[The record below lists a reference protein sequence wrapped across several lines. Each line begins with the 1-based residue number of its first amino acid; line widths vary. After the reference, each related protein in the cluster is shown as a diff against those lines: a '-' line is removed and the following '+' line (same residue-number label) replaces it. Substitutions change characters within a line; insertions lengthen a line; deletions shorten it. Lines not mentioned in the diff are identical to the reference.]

1 MSTGWHA
8 DTVVLSRYAAEELDD
23 VRASSLEAHLL
34 TCDRCRAALAPLTD
48 TPELDAIWHGIET
61 ALDAPQPG
69 IVERT
74 LHRLGVREHVCRLLA
89 ATPSL
94 RVSWLLAEA
103 FALGMAAI
111 AANRATGTEL
121 AGATLFLFLVTA
133 ALAPVAGVAA
143 AFGPGV
149 DPTYEVGLAA
159 PMPSDRLLFIRASAV
174 LGASLAIAGVAAL
187 ALPGTGWTLALWLL
201 PALGLTLATLALA
214 TWMSPVW
221 AAIGVGL
228 GWVVLAA
235 LTAVAITEPL
245 TVFHVWGQLLSLGL
259 IVASAAVI
267 THRHAA
273 YEGRIPA

>member
-1 MSTGWHA
+1 MVTETHG
-8 DTVVLSRYAAEELDD
+8 
-23 VRASSLEAHLL
+23 
-34 TCDRCRAALAPLTD
+34 
-48 TPELDAIWHGIET
+48 LDAMWPGIET
-61 ALDAPQPG
+61 ALDAPRPG
-69 IVERT
+69 IVERA
-74 LHRLGVREHVCRLLA
+74 LLRLGVREHVCRLLA

-103 FALGMAAI
+103 FALGMAAL

-159 PMPSDRLLFIRASAV
+159 PMPSERLLFIRASAV
-174 LGASLAIAGVAAL
+174 LGVSLAIAGVAAL

-214 TWMSPVW
+214 TWMRPVW
-221 AAIGVGL
+221 AAIGVGV
-228 GWVVLAA
+228 GWVALAA
-235 LTAVAITEPL
+235 VTSVAITEPL
-245 TVFHVWGQLLSLGL
+245 TVFHVRGQLLSLGL
-259 IVASAAVI
+259 IAVSAAVI
-267 THRHAA
+267 IHRRAA
-273 YEGRIPA
+273 YEGRITA

>member
-1 MSTGWHA
+1 MTAAWHA
-8 DTVVLSRYAAEELDD
+8 DPAALSSYAAEELDD

-34 TCDRCRAALAPLTD
+34 TCDRCRDTLAPLAD
-48 TPELDAIWHGIET
+48 TAELDAVWHGIET
-61 ALDAPQPG
+61 TLDAPQPG

-74 LHRLGVREHVCRLLA
+74 LHPLGVREHVCRLLA

-174 LGASLAIAGVAAL
+174 LGVSLAIAGVAAL
-187 ALPGTGWTLALWLL
+187 ALPSTGWALALWLL

-214 TWMSPVW
+214 TWIRPVW
-221 AAIGVGL
+221 AAVGVGV

-235 LTAVAITEPL
+235 VTSVAITEPL
-245 TVFHVWGQLLSLGL
+245 TVFHARGQLLSLGL
-259 IVASAAVI
+259 IAVSAAVI
-267 THRHAA
+267 THRRAA

>member
-8 DTVVLSRYAAEELDD
+8 DPVVLSRYAAEELDD

-34 TCDRCRAALAPLTD
+34 TCDRCRDALAPLTD
-48 TPELDAIWHGIET
+48 APKLGAIWHAIET

-69 IVERT
+69 IVERAMQ
-74 LHRLGVREHVCRLLA
+74 RLGVPEHVCRLLS

-111 AANRATGTEL
+111 AANQATGTGL

-159 PMPSDRLLFIRASAV
+159 PMRSDRLLFIRASAV

-201 PALGLTLATLALA
+201 PALGLTLATLAVA
-214 TWMSPVW
+214 TWVRPVW
-221 AAIGVGL
+221 AALGVGV

-235 LTAVAITEPL
+235 ATAVAITEPL
-245 TVFHVWGQLLSLGL
+245 IVFHVWGQLLSLGL

-267 THRHAA
+267 AHRRAA
-273 YEGRIPA
+273 FEGRIPA

>member
-8 DTVVLSRYAAEELDD
+8 DAVVLSRYAAAELDD

-34 TCDRCRAALAPLTD
+34 TCDRCRAALDPLTD
-48 TPELDAIWHGIET
+48 MPELDAIWHGIEM
-61 ALDAPQPG
+61 ALDAPQPR

-111 AANRATGTEL
+111 AANRATGTDL

-149 DPTYEVGLAA
+149 DPTYEVGVAA

-174 LGASLAIAGVAAL
+174 LGVSLAIAGVAAL
-187 ALPGTGWTLALWLL
+187 ALPGTGWTLAMWLL

-214 TWMSPVW
+214 TWVRPVW

-235 LTAVAITEPL
+235 FASVAITEPL
-245 TVFHVWGQLLSLGL
+245 IVFHVWGQLLSLGL

-267 THRHAA
+267 THRRAA
-273 YEGRIPA
+273 YEERIPA